1 MAAKVLLVEDDR
13 ALREALSDTLLLGGH
28 EFVAVDSAEAALP
41 VLAREAFSLVI
52 SDVNMPGM
60 DGHQLLGLIRTRY
73 PHLPVL
79 LMTAYGAVDRAV
91 EAMRQG
97 AADYLVKPFEARA
110 LLDLVARHALG
121 QLPGSEEDGPV
132 ALEPAS
138 RQLLELAARVARS
151 DSTVLISGESGTGKE
166 VLANYIHQQSPR
178 AGKPFIAINCAAI
191 PDNMLE
197 ATLFGHEKGSFT
209 GAIAAQPGKFELADG
224 GTILLDEISEMPLGL
239 QAKLLRVLQEREVER
254 VGARKPINLDIRVLA
269 TTNRDLAAEVAAGR
283 FREDLYYRLS
293 VFPLAWRPLRERPAD
308 ILPLAE
314 RLLRKHSRKM
324 NLGAV
329 ALGPEAAQCLVRHA
343 WPGNVRELD
352 NAIQRA
358 LILQQGGLIQPAD
371 LCLTAPIGMPLEA
384 PVPMPAMP
392 PATPPSVEIPSPAA
406 GQDASGAL
414 GDDLRRREFQV
425 IIDTLRTERG
435 RRKEAA
441 ERLGISPRTLPLQ
454 ARPDA
459 RRGDGRGGLSLRH
472 LRARHVPQARLV
484 RALCVRR
491 RSSPRAVRACAPADN
506 RSRDG
511 PCSGRGHW
519 RRTPMPGLGGDLAPL
534 LLTPLQSA
542 GRRQKSRGCW
552 RKSHESGCRVQSSDA
567 GNAFHANGSHGQG
580 QTGSGAG
587 RSGGAELFGNALPG
601 RGQGERDPA
610 GLHRDGQR
618 LRGRPERRRPDRRD
632 DRQPEG
638 QRVVPGHDPGAQQTG
653 PGLPRHHADAGLS
666 GARITSSWPMH

>member
-371 LCLTAPIGMPLEA
+371 LCLTAPIGMPLA
-384 PVPMPAMP
+384 APVPVPMPAMP

-406 GQDASGAL
+406 GQDATGAL

-425 IIDTLRTERG
+425 IIDTLRTER
-435 RRKEAA
+435 
-441 ERLGISPRTLPLQ
+441 
-454 ARPDA
+454 
-459 RRGDGRGGLSLRH
+459 
-472 LRARHVPQARLV
+472 
-484 RALCVRR
+484 VRR
-491 RSSPRAVRACAPADN
+491 RSSPGAVRACAPADN